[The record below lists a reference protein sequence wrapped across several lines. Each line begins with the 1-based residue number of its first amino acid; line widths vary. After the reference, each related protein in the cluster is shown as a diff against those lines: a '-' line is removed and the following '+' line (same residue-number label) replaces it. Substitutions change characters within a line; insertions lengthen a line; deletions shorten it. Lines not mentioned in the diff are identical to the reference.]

1 MDVSYNLFND
11 QPLAEEHIMNHIE
24 LIEGTRYKAG
34 GYSVNGQEFASDEA
48 EALVDEA
55 RMIACATGRSIV
67 EVLASI
73 IPA

>member
-1 MDVSYNLFND
+1 
-11 QPLAEEHIMNHIE
+11 MNHIE